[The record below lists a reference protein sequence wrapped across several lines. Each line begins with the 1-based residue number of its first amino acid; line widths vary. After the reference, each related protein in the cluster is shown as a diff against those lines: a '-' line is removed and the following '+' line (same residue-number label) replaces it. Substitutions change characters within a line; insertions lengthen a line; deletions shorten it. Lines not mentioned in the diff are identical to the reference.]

1 MKKIYALLGCLLLAQ
16 MLWAQSRT
24 VSGKVTGAD
33 DGEPIPGVNVLLK
46 GTGTGAST
54 DIEGNYKL
62 TVPEEGGVLVFSFIG
77 MKKKEEAIG
86 SRSVVD
92 VQMELSVEQ
101 LQ

>member
-62 TVPEEGGVLVFSFIG
+62 TVPEEGGVLVFFLHRD
-77 MKKKEEAIG
+77 EEKG
-86 SRSVVD
+86 RSYRKPV
-92 VQMELSVEQ
+92 SS
-101 LQ
+101 